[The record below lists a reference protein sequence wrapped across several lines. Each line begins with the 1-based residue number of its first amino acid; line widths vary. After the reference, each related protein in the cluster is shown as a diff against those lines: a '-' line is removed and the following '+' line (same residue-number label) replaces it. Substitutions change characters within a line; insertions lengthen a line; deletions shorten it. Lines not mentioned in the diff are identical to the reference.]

1 MDSRTK
7 NLEKNKLSVEE
18 SHKFI
23 EWASECQF
31 LDLNA
36 VSLIITKKIPEE
48 KEFLLSCKDEG
59 NYAIKTYISRKRE
72 KKINKLGKISYSEWV
87 DNSHIKKRNQ
97 RRIRIYL

>member
-36 VSLIITKKIPEE
+36 VSLIITKKIQTV
-48 KEFLLSCKDEG
+48 L
-59 NYAIKTYISRKRE
+59 YY
-72 KKINKLGKISYSEWV
+72 
-87 DNSHIKKRNQ
+87 
-97 RRIRIYL
+97 

>member
-36 VSLIITKKIPEE
+36 VSLVITKKIPEE
-48 KEFLLSCKDEG
+48 EEYLLSCKDEG
-59 NYAIKTYISRKRE
+59 NYAIKTYIRRKRE
-72 KKINKLGKISYSEWV
+72 KKLIN
-87 DNSHIKKRNQ
+87 
-97 RRIRIYL
+97 